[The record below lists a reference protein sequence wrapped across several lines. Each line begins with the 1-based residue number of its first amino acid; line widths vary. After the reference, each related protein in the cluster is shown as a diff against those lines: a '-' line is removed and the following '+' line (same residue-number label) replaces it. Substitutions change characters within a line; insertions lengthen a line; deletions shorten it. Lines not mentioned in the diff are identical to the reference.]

1 MAEAARQNLLN
12 NQQAKE
18 ARMKN
23 LMETNTLTSVSKT
36 EKMKKEQEIQMHNK
50 AVSELKTIQKKERQE
65 LNWAEKLQELPVAG
79 ISNTINNIK
88 IKDVGEDE
96 FE

>member
-1 MAEAARQNLLN
+1 
-12 NQQAKE
+12 
-18 ARMKN
+18 MKN
-23 LMETNTLTSVSKT
+23 LMETNTLGNVAKT
-36 EKMKKEQEIQMHNK
+36 EKMKKEQEIMKQNK
-50 AVSELKTIQKKERQE
+50 AVSELKTMQRKERQE

-88 IKDVGEDE
+88 IKDAGEDE